1 MKASEFKKLIR
12 EEVKKSL
19 NEATQLPKGISP
31 DQVAKIV
38 TPILE
43 KLEKDIEAAAQ
54 NVTTALTKRRAAKTA
69 NIPGQVEVY
78 NMMITRKGVEEV
90 KALVEKYNEIGRFAN
105 LYADRMADPSASM
118 RKDAPRVLAILN
130 AKLQQYGL

>member
-1 MKASEFKKLIR
+1 MKASEFRKLIR

-19 NEATQLPKGISP
+19 NESTQLPEGISP

-54 NVTTALTKRRAAKTA
+54 NVTTTLTKKRAAKA
-69 NIPGQVEVY
+69 SNIPGQVEVY

-90 KALVEKYNEIGRFAN
+90 KALVEKYNEIGRLTN

-118 RKDAPRVLAILN
+118 RKDAPRVLVMLN